1 MPYCKKSEILC
12 KRSAERGA
20 AADRFLYFL
29 RDVGALAAGF
39 RGAPPGAQGPSSAR
53 RQIRARGGCGP
64 PGSSHAEPEWDAAP
78 GRDGEGGRAEAA
90 RGARPGAA
98 AAGPPGPGSASRAP
112 GAPLGTESPGPGVQE
127 AHRAPAHRRAEA
139 ASGAGCAPMG
149 ARAGPRSPTGAG
161 AAPLVPAGAPPAP
174 EARSLCLR
182 LHGAGWGAP
191 SASGAAAARSPG
203 SSRQPVPP
211 SGPSRRFPAPRP
223 QAALEPAAYPGFT
236 APCAEVRL
244 DKNLK
249 MLSRWMWNLVE
260 ENYKNLLIYMK
271 DF

>member
-78 GRDGEGGRAEAA
+78 GRDGEGGRAGAD

-149 ARAGPRSPTGAG
+149 ARAGPPSPTGAG

-191 SASGAAAARSPG
+191 SASGAAAART
-203 SSRQPVPP
+203 SRFHPPPPAAGPPV
-211 SGPSRRFPAPRP
+211 GPV
-223 QAALEPAAYPGFT
+223 AALPG
-236 APCAEVRL
+236 APSAGGPRARCLPGLHSPVRRSSPRQKS
-244 DKNLK
+244 KNALK
-249 MLSRWMWNLVE
+249 VDVELS
-260 ENYKNLLIYMK
+260 
-271 DF
+271 